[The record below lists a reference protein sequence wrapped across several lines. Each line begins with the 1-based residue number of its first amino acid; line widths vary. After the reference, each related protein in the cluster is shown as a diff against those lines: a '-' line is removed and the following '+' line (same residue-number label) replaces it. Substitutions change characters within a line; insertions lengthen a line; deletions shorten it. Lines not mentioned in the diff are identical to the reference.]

1 MTANDF
7 WRELRDLRQAL
18 ELGAP
23 AWSTRL
29 HEVLRRTA
37 TRRHG
42 LAPEVV
48 ACLRE
53 LRDDETATRLGLT
66 DHIDRLLA
74 EATES
79 TEA

>member
-7 WRELRDLRQAL
+7 WRELRELRQVL
-18 ELGAP
+18 EAGAP
-23 AWSTRL
+23 DWNARL
-29 HEVLRRTA
+29 RTVLRRTA

-48 ACLRE
+48 TCLRE
-53 LRDDETATRLGLT
+53 LREDDAATRLGLVPA
-66 DHIDRLLA
+66 IDRLLH